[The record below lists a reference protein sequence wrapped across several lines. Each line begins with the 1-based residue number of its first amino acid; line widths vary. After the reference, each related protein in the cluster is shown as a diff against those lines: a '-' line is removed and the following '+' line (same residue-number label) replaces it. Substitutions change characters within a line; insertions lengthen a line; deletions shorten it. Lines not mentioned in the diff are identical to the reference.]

1 MTQREKDE
9 KQEELNKRL
18 IELCRYSWKLEK
30 IKGLIDEGADINY
43 QTENGFSPLIVGVSW
58 HNHDVVE
65 YLLKNGANVDLQD
78 ASGWTSLIHSIFGND
93 IKNMKSLLQYGA
105 NVDLQDIS
113 GKSAINYATTFP
125 VLHSHPKGVEK
136 ALYKL
141 QLLED
146 HIEKKKLLLV
156 QKRLALGKLF
166 YSGLGKVLVE
176 EGLYEQISSFV

>member
-1 MTQREKDE
+1 MTDE
-9 KQEELNKRL
+9 EQNKLNKRL
-18 IELCRYSWKLEK
+18 IEVCRFSWKLEK

-43 QTENGFSPLIVGVSW
+43 QTENGFSPLITGVSY

-65 YLLKNGANVDLQD
+65 YLLKIGANVDLQD
-78 ASGWTSLIHSIFGND
+78 ASGWTSLIHSIFGD

-125 VLHSHPKGVEK
+125 VLHSHTKGVEK
-136 ALYKL
+136 AINKL

-146 HIEKKKLLLV
+146 HIFQTKLLIV
-156 QKRLALGKLF
+156 QKRVQLGKLF
-166 YSGLGKVLVE
+166 YSSLGKNLVE
-176 EGLYEQISSFV
+176 EGLYEKISSFV